1 MEQRL
6 LNIAELAVYL
16 STSKGSIY
24 TMVCM
29 RKIPPECVV
38 HIGRALRFE
47 KEAIDRWISAQRSDA
62 AS

>member
-1 MEQRL
+1 MEKRL
-6 LNIAELAVYL
+6 LNIGELSAYL
-16 STSKGSIY
+16 SISKGSLY

-29 RKIPPECVV
+29 KKIPPECVV

-47 KEAIDRWISAQRSDA
+47 KEAVDRWINAQKADA

>member
-1 MEQRL
+1 MEKRL
-6 LNIAELAVYL
+6 LNITELSAYL
-16 STSKGSIY
+16 SISKGSLY

-29 RKIPPECVV
+29 RKIPQECVV

-47 KEAIDRWISAQRSDA
+47 KDAIDRWINTQKAEA

>member
-1 MEQRL
+1 MEKRL
-6 LNIAELAVYL
+6 LNIVELSAYL
-16 STSKGSIY
+16 SISKGSLY

-29 RKIPPECVV
+29 KKIPPECVV

-47 KEAIDRWISAQRSDA
+47 KDAIDRWISAQRESA

>member
-1 MEQRL
+1 MEKRL
-6 LNIAELAVYL
+6 LNIFELSMYL
-16 STSKGSIY
+16 SISKGSLY

-29 RKIPPECVV
+29 KKIPPECVV

-47 KEAIDRWISAQRSDA
+47 KEAVDRWINAQKADA